1 LTYIGAANE
10 VADKTNEVTR
20 IETRIVCIGVVES
33 MTARRF
39 VRRS

>member
-10 VADKTNEVTR
+10 VDKTKEITR
-20 IETRIVCIGVVES
+20 IETRIVCIGVVEY